1 MTSQAQLTH
10 VANVEDDST
19 DEAFEVFKYV
29 KVGGRR
35 GTLFVE
41 REVAD
46 DAKQVRLR
54 LRKHNAA
61 LSPNIGDSMREVE
74 KAIRAQP
81 TRLFRY
87 AAKTGW
93 LPDSKGFV
101 TTYGTIDFVTRRQKN
116 SAAASAQRS
125 AAPRREARRRLGGM
139 EKGSRSAV
147 SLFRL
152 GDHDPVGSLCRA
164 GIEDRRAAVF
174 RAKYLWVGENRQER
188 NRSRRLHC
196 RRGRPRGGTAE
207 LGGDIG
213 RGR

>member
-1 MTSQAQLTH
+1 MTSLAQLTH

-61 LSPNIGDSMREVE
+61 LSPNIDDSMREVE

-81 TRLFRY
+81 SRLLRF
-87 AAKTGW
+87 AASTGW
-93 LPDSKGFV
+93 LSDGKGFV
-101 TTYGTIDFVTRRQKN
+101 TTHRTIDSVNRRQTILP
-116 SAAASAQRS
+116 
-125 AAPRREARRRLGGM
+125 PRRLNAAQLRGASTRAGLTATSPIVADGGAM
-139 EKGSRSAV
+139 SFAPHRCAIGSRPSRE
-147 SLFRL
+147 L
-152 GDHDPVGSLCRA
+152 
-164 GIEDRRAAVF
+164 
-174 RAKYLWVGENRQER
+174 QE
-188 NRSRRLHC
+188 
-196 RRGRPRGGTAE
+196 E
-207 LGGDIG
+207 
-213 RGR
+213 

>member
-19 DEAFEVFKYV
+19 DEAFEVFRYV

-41 REVAD
+41 REVATTRSRSACGSGSTTPPCRQILAIRCAKWRRRSARSRRVCSVMRPKRGAARRQGLRYDLRD
-46 DAKQVRLR
+46 DRLR
-54 LRKHNAA
+54 N
-61 LSPNIGDSMREVE
+61 SPAE
-74 KAIRAQP
+74 
-81 TRLFRY
+81 
-87 AAKTGW
+87 
-93 LPDSKGFV
+93 
-101 TTYGTIDFVTRRQKN
+101 DF
-116 SAAASAQRS
+116 APASAQRS

-164 GIEDRRAAVF
+164 GIEYRRAAVF
-174 RAKYLWVGENRQER
+174 RAKYLWVGEDRQER